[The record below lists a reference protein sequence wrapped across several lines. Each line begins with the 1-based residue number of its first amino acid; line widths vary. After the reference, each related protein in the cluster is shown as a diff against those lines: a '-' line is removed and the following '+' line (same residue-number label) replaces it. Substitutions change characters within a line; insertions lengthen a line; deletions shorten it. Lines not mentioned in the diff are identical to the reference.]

1 MIIICSL
8 PIFFSQK
15 NINVFT
21 IFLQMAMWRPGD
33 GKVYLPPTPVSKVLS
48 TDTYVTRTNLFYY
61 GGSSRLLTVGHPYCT
76 LQVGQGKRATIPKV
90 SGYQYRV
97 FRVKLPDPN
106 KFALPDGTLY
116 NPDTERMVWACRG
129 IEVGRGQPLGVG
141 TSGHPLYNRL
151 DDTENTSLLAAAND
165 DSRDNISVDYKQ
177 TQLLIVGCKPPI
189 GEHWTKGTLCP
200 NAAPA
205 PTECPPLEF
214 KNTTIQDGDMVETGY
229 GAIDFKSLQESK
241 SEVPLDICTSTC
253 KYPDYLQMA
262 AEPYG
267 DCMFF
272 CLRRE
277 QMFARH
283 FFNRH
288 GTMGEALPTD
298 LYMKGS
304 PGSDRQMPGSY
315 IYAPTPSG
323 SMVSSDSQLFNK
335 PYWLQRAQGHNNGIC
350 WFNELFVTV
359 VDTTRS
365 TNFTIC
371 TASTAAAEYK
381 ATNFR
386 EFLRHTEEFDLQFI
400 FQLCKIQLTPEIMAY
415 LHNMNKDLLDDWNFG
430 VLPPPSTSLD
440 ETYRYLQSRAITCQ
454 KGAASPSPKV
464 DPYAQMTFWTVDL
477 KDKLST
483 DLDQFPLGRKFL
495 LQAGSRPR
503 SVAVSRKRSAPTKQ
517 SPTSAKRKRRK

>member
-1 MIIICSL
+1 MY
-8 PIFFSQK
+8 PILF
-15 NINVFT
+15 
-21 IFLQMAMWRPGD
+21 QMALWRPGD
-33 GKVYLPPTPVSKVLS
+33 GKVYLPPTPVSKVIS
-48 TDTYVTRTNLFYY
+48 TDRYVQRTNLFYY
-61 GGSSRLLTVGHPYCT
+61 GGSSRLLTVGHPYCS
-76 LQVGQGKRATIPKV
+76 LQLDGLQGKKNTIPKV

-97 FRVKLPDPN
+97 FRVQLPDPN

-151 DDTENTSLLAAAND
+151 DDTENTTLLVAESS
-165 DSRDNISVDYKQ
+165 DSRDNVSVDYKQ

-189 GEHWTKGTLCP
+189 GEHWTKGTACA
-200 NAAPA
+200 NPA
-205 PTECPPLEF
+205 PRPTDCPPLEF
-214 KNTTIQDGDMVETGY
+214 TNTTIQDGDMVETGY
-229 GAIDFKSLQESK
+229 GAIDFAALQENK
-241 SEVPLDICTSTC
+241 SEVPLDICTTIC

-283 FFNRH
+283 FFNRQ
-288 GTMGEALPTD
+288 GVMGEALPD
-298 LYMKGS
+298 SYYLKGAN
-304 PGSDRQMPGSY
+304 DKAAPGSY
-315 IYAPTPSG
+315 IYSPTPSG

-365 TNFTIC
+365 TNLTIC
-371 TASTAAAEYK
+371 TATSPPVSEYK
-381 ATNFR
+381 ATSFR
-386 EFLRHTEEFDLQFI
+386 EYLRHTEEFDLQFI
-400 FQLCKIQLTPEIMAY
+400 FQLCKIHLTPEIMAY
-415 LHNMNKDLLDDWNFG
+415 LHNMNKALLDDWNFG
-430 VLPPPSTSLD
+430 VVPPPSTSLED
-440 ETYRYLQSRAITCQ
+440 TYRFLQSRAITCQ
-454 KGAASPSPKV
+454 KGAAAPPPKE
-464 DPYAQMTFWTVDL
+464 DRYAKLSFWTVDL
-477 KDKLST
+477 RDKFST

-495 LQAGSRPR
+495 LQAGPR
-503 SVAVSRKRSAPTKQ
+503 SVSVSRKRAAPSST
-517 SPTSAKRKRRK
+517 PTSSPATKRKKRKQ